1 MPERSISRRVV
12 AHCHAGAALHER
24 QTNLNLARW
33 LAEILGWPFDGAWQD
48 PMPRTG
54 MYLVPTRTLIGEQRR
69 ELGITGVQDLL
80 GGHVQQA
87 FMASKAISHP
97 LPRRTGYRPVG
108 WNPQFCRQ
116 VRQVVLPGLTVFDIA
131 DARRIA
137 RQYLGPAQLR
147 VKQVQASGGT
157 GQVVLRTAQDLE
169 HWLGQL
175 DPDTCRAGL
184 VLEENLH
191 QTRTYSVGQVLI
203 DGLLISYHGR
213 QSQQPNQR
221 GEPVYAGSQLWLARG
236 GYAQLLQHDLEPEV
250 RQAVEYARAYDAAA
264 TACLPGFF
272 ASRRNYDVI
281 GGLGHD
287 GRFRLG
293 VLEQSWRVG
302 GATGAELA
310 ALQVFRQQPQVD
322 WLRAETCETCQE
334 QLLPP
339 GAVLLY
345 RGPDEAGG
353 FLLKYAQVQAHGG

>member
-1 MPERSISRRVV
+1 MPEPSIIRRVV
-12 AHCHAGAALHER
+12 AHCHVGAALHER

-33 LAEILGWPFDGAWQD
+33 LAEILGWPFDGDWQE
-48 PMPRTG
+48 PMPRIG
-54 MYLVPTRTLIGEQRR
+54 MYLVPTRTLIGEQRL
-69 ELGITGVQDLL
+69 ELGVSGAQDLL

-97 LPRRTGYRPVG
+97 LPRSAAYRPVG

-137 RQYLGPAQLR
+137 RQYLGSAELR
-147 VKQVQASGGT
+147 VKQVQASGGV
-157 GQVVLRTAQDLE
+157 GQAVLRTAQDLE

-175 DPDTCRAGL
+175 DSDTCRQGL

-191 QTRTYSVGQVLI
+191 HARTYSVGQVLI
-203 DGLLISYHGR
+203 DGLLMSYQGR
-213 QSQQPNQR
+213 QYQRPNPR
-221 GEPVYAGSQLWLARG
+221 GEPVYAGSELWLARG
-236 GYAQLLQHDLEPEV
+236 DYTQLLQRDLDPQV
-250 RQAVEYARAYDAAA
+250 RQAVEHARIYDAAA

-272 ASRRNYDVI
+272 ASRRNYDVVC
-281 GGLGHD
+281 GLGHD
-287 GRFRLG
+287 GRSRLG

-322 WLRAETCETCQE
+322 WLRARTCETDQE

-339 GAVLLY
+339 DAVLLY